1 MKIKEIEPYLP
12 KYSDGSGY
20 DVDVRYNTDEHG
32 GPWCERDS
40 YHPST
45 KPGQREL
52 TIKSIA
58 AGCPGFGGSYDD
70 TLTIYVEESEMVE
83 ADPVLVQ
90 KERDEYEAKMEAK
103 REAERLAKEAEEKK
117 IYEKWCRKIEEN
129 KRKREET
136 EKAPYLKKFEERY
149 QNHEEY
155 PDEESA
161 KDMAKCDGYKD
172 YRIVKGYSCWHYF
185 YNKD

>member
-20 DVDVRYNTDEHG
+20 DVDIRYNTDKNG

-58 AGCPGFGGSYDD
+58 AGCPGFDGSYDD

-83 ADPVLVQ
+83 ADPILVQ

-103 REAERLAKEAEEKK
+103 REAARLAKEAEEKE
-117 IYEKWCRKIEEN
+117 IYEKWRRKYEEISKN
-129 KRKREET
+129 PKLGEL
-136 EKAPYLKKFEERY
+136 EKIYKY
-149 QNHEEY
+149 HEEY
-155 PDEESA
+155 PTEKEA
-161 KDMAKCDGYKD
+161 RDMARCDDYKD
-172 YRIVKGYSCWHYF
+172 YRIVKGHSCWHYF
-185 YNKD
+185 YNED

>member
-20 DVDVRYNTDEHG
+20 DVDIRYNTSEHG
-32 GPWCERDS
+32 GPWCKRDS

-52 TIKSIA
+52 TIKSIE

-70 TLTIYVEESEMVE
+70 TLTIYVEESEVVKE
-83 ADPVLVQ
+83 DPVLVQ
-90 KERDEYEAKMEAK
+90 KEEDEYEAKMEAK

-117 IYEKWCRKIEEN
+117 IYEKWRHKYEEA
-129 KRKREET
+129 

-149 QNHEEY
+149 QHHEEY

-185 YNKD
+185 YNED

>member
-1 MKIKEIEPYLP
+1 MQIKEIEPYLP
-12 KYSDGSGY
+12 VYSDGSGY
-20 DVDVRYNTDEHG
+20 DVAIRYNTSEHG
-32 GPWCERDS
+32 GPWCERDN

-45 KPGQREL
+45 KPRQRDL
-52 TIKSIA
+52 IIKAIA
-58 AGCPGFGGSYDD
+58 GGCPGFGGNYDD
-70 TLTIYVEESEMVE
+70 TLTIYVEESERVE
-83 ADPVLVQ
+83 EDPALVQ

-117 IYEKWCRKIEEN
+117 IYEKWRHKYEEA
-129 KRKREET
+129 

-149 QNHEEY
+149 QHHEEY

-161 KDMAKCDGYKD
+161 RDMAECDGYKN

-185 YNKD
+185 YNEV